1 MLGGQVPRVPQ
12 EGHQQRQLW
21 WHMIQW
27 HVMVRLFLRCK
38 IRRRLFHRTTPATR
52 VLVVLS
58 FSSFSLFP
66 RAPRAPRAPR
76 VPRVPL
82 VLLVLLLPLCLLFS
96 PPAPPSDVHGSG
108 APIGVLLHHGGLLR
122 VGSPRIDVLPLHR
135 GTL

>member
-21 WHMIQW
+21 WHVIQW

-38 IRRRLFHRTTPATR
+38 IRRRRRRRRLFHRTTPATR

-58 FSSFSLFP
+58 FSSLSLFP
-66 RAPRAPRAPR
+66 RAPR
-76 VPRVPL
+76 VLLVPL
-82 VLLVLLLPLCLLFS
+82 VPLVPLCLLFS
-96 PPAPPSDVHGSG
+96 PPAPPSAVHGSG